1 MPSTPV
7 GGVAV
12 RWTALSWSP
21 CVRSVTQ
28 LPLACT
34 CSPALMTAQW
44 PTTVTSSRR
53 PRTFTRSTAKPFSG
67 LWYVTRS
74 TKPLTC
80 SVATPGSAA
89 RLLNALPSRPLLCRL
104 RLLDHLLLARPH
116 LVVEP
121 SPREE
126 LG

>member
-1 MPSTPV
+1 MPV

-28 LPLACT
+28 LPLAWT
-34 CSPALMTAQW
+34 CSPARMVAQW
-44 PTTVTSSRR
+44 PTTVSSSRR

-74 TKPLTC
+74 TRPLTC
-80 SVATPGSAA
+80 SVATPGSAVRLPTVFNLDPRLMLA
-89 RLLNALPSRPLLCRL
+89 GNPIYCTPRLLISR
-104 RLLDHLLLARPH
+104 HYT
-116 LVVEP
+116 
-121 SPREE
+121 
-126 LG
+126 